1 MPAAAAGPG
10 GGEGAAAWRAIG
22 TSVHLLVTDLRALGP
37 ARRILTE
44 DLAALDA
51 ACSRFRAD
59 SEIVAL
65 DDAQADGRGRTLP
78 VRISPLLAEALAVAL
93 RAARLTSGDVDPTV
107 GGALSAAGYDRDFAL
122 VRPNGPAVRLTVR
135 SVPGWREIELDE
147 AAGLVSLPSG
157 AQLDLGATAKAWAA
171 DRAVARIA
179 GELGCGVLVNLGGDI
194 AVAGDPPPGGWRIRV
209 QDVTGRPEDPPA
221 GPSAVIAIHSGGLA
235 TSSTAARRWR
245 RGGDVLHHILDP
257 RSGLPAAP
265 VWRTVSVAAA
275 TCADANAASTAAI
288 IRGEAALAWLTGLQ
302 LPARL
307 VAESGAVVTLGG
319 WPPEQTNWAGLAE
332 RPPWNPPVASGPAP
346 SSPGRSSVG

>member
-1 MPAAAAGPG
+1 MPAAAAAGPSG
-10 GGEGAAAWRAIG
+10 PVGAAAWRAIG
-22 TSVHLLVTDLRALGP
+22 TSVHLLVADVRALAP

-65 DDAQADGRGRTLP
+65 DDVPGDGRGRIGP
-78 VRISPLLAEALAVAL
+78 VRISPLLAGALAVAL
-93 RAARLTSGDVDPTV
+93 RAARLTDGDVDPTV
-107 GGALSAAGYDRDFAL
+107 GGALSAAGYDRDFTL
-122 VRPNGPAVRLTVR
+122 VRPDGPAVCLTVR
-135 SVPGWREIELDE
+135 SVPGWREVELDE
-147 AAGLVSLPSG
+147 AAGLLSLPG
-157 AQLDLGATAKAWAA
+157 GTRLDLGATAKAWAA
-171 DRAVARIA
+171 DRAAARIA

-194 AVAGDPPPGGWRIRV
+194 AVAGAAPPGGWRVRV
-209 QDVTGRPEDPPA
+209 QDVTGRPEDSPA

-257 RSGLPAAP
+257 RSGLPAAL

-275 TCADANAASTAAI
+275 TAADANAASTAAI
-288 IRGEAALAWLTGLQ
+288 IRGEAALAWLAGLR

-319 WPPEQTNWAGLAE
+319 WPPEEHSAA
-332 RPPWNPPVASGPAP
+332 
-346 SSPGRSSVG
+346 

>member
-1 MPAAAAGPG
+1 MPATAAAGPG
-10 GGEGAAAWRAIG
+10 SREGAVAWQAIG
-22 TSVHLLVTDLRALGP
+22 TSVHLLVTDLRALAP
-37 ARRILTE
+37 ARHMLTE

-59 SEIVAL
+59 SEIVEL
-65 DDAQADGRGRTLP
+65 DNAPPDGRGRIGP
-78 VRISPLLAEALAVAL
+78 VRTSPLLAGALAIAL
-93 RAARLTSGDVDPTV
+93 RAARLTDGDVDPTV

-122 VRPNGPAVRLTVR
+122 VRRDGPPVRLTVR
-135 SVPGWREIELDE
+135 SVPGWQEIELDE
-147 AAGLVSLPSG
+147 TAGLVSLPSG
-157 AQLDLGATAKAWAA
+157 TQLDLGATAKAWAA
-171 DRAVARIA
+171 DRASARIA
-179 GELGCGVLVNLGGDI
+179 AELGCGVLVNLGGDI
-194 AVAGDPPPGGWRIRV
+194 AVAGAAPPGGWRIRV

-265 VWRTVSVAAA
+265 VWRTASVAAA

-288 IRGEAALAWLTGLQ
+288 IRGEAALAWLAGLR

-307 VAESGAVVTLGG
+307 VAESGAVVTLGA
-319 WPPEQTNWAGLAE
+319 WPQEQ
-332 RPPWNPPVASGPAP
+332 P
-346 SSPGRSSVG
+346 SAA